1 MGFRDRLLGD
11 PDRLDAAGKDRALRY
26 GTATL
31 RIRAALALARAGEVG
46 KLRSLLADPVPGVR
60 RAAARGLGWAGGA
73 VDRDALHGA
82 LIAERTDTVRAALA
96 GACIRAGADPD
107 DVLAWVRHR
116 SSREVATFHGPRKP
130 GAVTGSGPTE
140 AERAVWAEIGRAGPG
155 PARLRDEVIAE
166 GLAALE
172 ADPHGPGAKDR
183 LPGLA
188 AQAPE
193 GLRERL
199 KALEQGAGRRS
210 EHTFLEAL
218 GWLGDPAVMPR
229 LRDAL
234 RATDA
239 DPARG
244 FAHRKLAAVAI
255 GRLGDPEALREL
267 EAALEREA
275 LEFEGRPGAGLGVQ
289 FPVRNLL
296 LWAMGEIGAPGAAPT
311 LAGYL
316 ENTHGSATGGFH
328 LPAIGALAKLGD
340 AAERAV
346 APLVK
351 GNEVLAAHARS
362 VLDQLGPLPERP
374 PVGKTEPDPSVE
386 ADPDALSGLALLLA
400 GDWFE
405 AHEALELAW
414 RRAEGDRKLALQALI
429 QGAVCLEHLRRGNPR
444 GAWGQ
449 WTKCR
454 AKLAQIPPEMLG
466 VRLAQWRLDLDAFAA
481 RIGLEGRAS
490 SGATGDLPPE
500 PEWPLPELLPE
511 LADRLPT

>member
-11 PDRLDAAGKDRALRY
+11 PDRLDAAGRLRALRY
-26 GTATL
+26 GTTSL
-31 RIRAALALARAGEVG
+31 RIRAVLALARSGEIG
-46 KLRSLLADPVPGVR
+46 ELRPLLADPVPGVR
-60 RAAARGLGWAGGA
+60 RAAARGLGWRGDPR
-73 VDRDALHGA
+73 DREALVHA
-82 LIAERTDTVRAALA
+82 LVAERTDTVRAALA

-107 DVLAWVRHR
+107 DVLGWVRHR
-116 SSREVATFHGPRKP
+116 ASREVGTFHGPRKP

-140 AERAVWAEIGRAGPG
+140 AERAVWAELGRAGPG
-155 PARLRDEVIAE
+155 PARPRDEVVAE
-166 GLAALE
+166 GLAALD
-172 ADPHGPGAKDR
+172 ADPHGPAAKDR

-199 KALEQGAGRRS
+199 KALERGAGRRS

-218 GWLGDPAVMPR
+218 GWLGDPAAMPR

-255 GRLGDPEALREL
+255 GRIGDPAALREL

-296 LWAMGEIGAPGAAPT
+296 LWAMGEIGAPAAAPT
-311 LAGYL
+311 LATYL

-328 LPAIGALAKLGD
+328 LPAIGALAKLGE

-346 APLVK
+346 APLVN

-362 VLDQLGPLPERP
+362 VLDLLGPRPDRP
-374 PVGKTEPDPSVE
+374 PVEPAEPDPALES
-386 ADPDALSGLALLLA
+386 DPDALHGLALLL
-400 GDWFE
+400 GGEWFE

-414 RRAEGDRKLALQALI
+414 RRAQGERKLALQALI

-444 GAWGQ
+444 GSWGQ

-454 AKLAQIPPEMLG
+454 AKLAQLPPELLG
-466 VRLAQWRLDLDAFAA
+466 VRLERWRRDLDAFAA
-481 RIGLEGRAS
+481 RIGLEERAQVGRKD
-490 SGATGDLPPE
+490 DLPPE
-500 PEWPLPELLPE
+500 REWPLPELLPE
-511 LADRLPT
+511 LASRLPT